1 MAGGFSR
8 QKRLLPCYVLL
19 TTTHQTVD
27 TDDDLSRAM
36 EAGDQLAVSFS
47 LLIHPEPLRM
57 VTSLSVLPGK
67 SPQGQLKVLTM
78 GDLGV
83 S

>member
-1 MAGGFSR
+1 M
-8 QKRLLPCYVLL
+8 
-19 TTTHQTVD
+19 D
-27 TDDDLSRAM
+27 TDDDLSRPM
-36 EAGDQLAVSFS
+36 EAGYQLAVSFS
-47 LLIHPEPLRM
+47 LLSHPEPLRM
-57 VTSLSVLPGK
+57 VTSLLVHGE